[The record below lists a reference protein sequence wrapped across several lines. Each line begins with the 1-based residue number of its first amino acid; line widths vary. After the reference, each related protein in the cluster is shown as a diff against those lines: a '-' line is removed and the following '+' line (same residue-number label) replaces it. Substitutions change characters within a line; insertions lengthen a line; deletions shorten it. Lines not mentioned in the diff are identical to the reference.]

1 MEVVGEKEVSF
12 SRWRQ
17 LVWTLMNV
25 VMSNVTLEPRTS
37 HAPVVSVYQRLKML
51 SAATLCLKKCTNFET
66 V

>member
-25 VMSNVTLEPRTS
+25 VMSDVTLEPRTS
-37 HAPVVSVYQRLKML
+37 HAPVVSVYQRLKNAEC
-51 SAATLCLKKCTNFET
+51 SYT
-66 V
+66 VSQKMHQL